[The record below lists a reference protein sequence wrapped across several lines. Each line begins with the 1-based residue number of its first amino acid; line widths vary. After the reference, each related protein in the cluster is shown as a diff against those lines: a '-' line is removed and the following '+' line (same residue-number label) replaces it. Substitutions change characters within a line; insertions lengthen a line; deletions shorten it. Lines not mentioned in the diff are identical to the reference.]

1 MRIDQQKLFTPWRTL
16 KQGKRF
22 SDHNAIL
29 LSMRLPVK
37 MDLQVSSRKTTWN
50 FNDPSG
56 WDKFEEMTSGDTTL
70 IDCWK
75 DSSSVEIS
83 YQIWAKRLES
93 LMYKCFKRRRIRS
106 QKLLYTR
113 DIR

>member
-16 KQGKRF
+16 KQGKQF

-29 LSMRLPVK
+29 LGMRLPVK
-37 MDLQVSSRKTTWN
+37 IDLQVSSCKTAWN
-50 FNDPSG
+50 FSDPSG
-56 WDKFEEMTSGDTTL
+56 KDKFEKMTSGDITL

-83 YQIWAKRLES
+83 Y
-93 LMYKCFKRRRIRS
+93 
-106 QKLLYTR
+106 
-113 DIR
+113 